1 MINVHIRNKFVDY
14 KFNLWQKYNLL
25 TGDSG
30 EGKTTL
36 YKMIAS
42 YDENKQN
49 IQCLGYKKLGTDLTL
64 LRTLADIAMEDDDK
78 VKEDLI
84 HRLDGFLIILDEN
97 SSLLKRRSAPSLLE
111 RFNCYFLVICR
122 KVALGF
128 KSVSADCVFELSSSG
143 KFHTFKPHYKE
154 PLDRPASWGVLR
166 QIDWADRNKGCSLAS
181 LRRFLLEAQ
190 LQIGSRSSAFSS
202 GKGAAI
208 YKIVIPRVYI
218 GTLHGVLLCSGCVP

>member
-14 KFNLWQKYNLL
+14 QFNLWQKYNLL

-49 IQCLGYKKLGTDLTL
+49 IQCQGYKKLGTDLTL

-143 KFHTFKPHYKE
+143 KFHTFKPHYKLSTDIFLCQNVICE
-154 PLDRPASWGVLR
+154 DSKSGMQFMQSIFDR
-166 QIDWADRNKGCSLAS
+166 
-181 LRRFLLEAQ
+181 
-190 LQIGSRSSAFSS
+190 LQISYAQSSNNDREG
-202 GKGAAI
+202 GKNQI
-208 YKIVIPRVYI
+208 RIIFEKLYELQC
-218 GTLHGVLLCSGCVP
+218 LHSL

>member
-36 YKMIAS
+36 YKMISS

-84 HRLDGFLIILDEN
+84 HRLDGFLIVLDEN

-122 KVALGF
+122 KVALG
-128 KSVSADCVFELSSSG
+128 LSQFQQTVYLNYHPLENFILLNHIINFHWTSSYVRMLFV
-143 KFHTFKPHYKE
+143 KIQK
-154 PLDRPASWGVLR
+154 VV
-166 QIDWADRNKGCSLAS
+166 CSLCKV
-181 LRRFLLEAQ
+181 FLIDYKYLT
-190 LQIGSRSSAFSS
+190 LKVQIMIG
-202 GKGAAI
+202 
-208 YKIVIPRVYI
+208 RVVKPNSY
-218 GTLHGVLLCSGCVP
+218 HF

>member
-14 KFNLWQKYNLL
+14 QFNLWQKYNLL

-49 IQCLGYKKLGTDLTL
+49 IQCQGYKKLGTDLTL
-64 LRTLADIAMEDDDK
+64 LRTLADIAMEGDDK

-111 RFNCYFLVICR
+111 RFNCYF
-122 KVALGF
+122 
-128 KSVSADCVFELSSSG
+128 
-143 KFHTFKPHYKE
+143 
-154 PLDRPASWGVLR
+154 
-166 QIDWADRNKGCSLAS
+166 
-181 LRRFLLEAQ
+181 
-190 LQIGSRSSAFSS
+190 
-202 GKGAAI
+202 
-208 YKIVIPRVYI
+208 
-218 GTLHGVLLCSGCVP
+218 